1 MKGLK
6 FYGKGIG
13 MSFAEKYDKE
23 AIILTDSN
31 KDAEACFCGAMRTKT
46 IFHSAGAPSLS
57 FLHPPPPHP
66 PIFCLLFAQ

>member
-6 FYGKGIG
+6 FYGKGIR

-46 IFHSAGAPSLS
+46 IFHSARAPSLS
-57 FLHPPPPHP
+57 FLHPPHP